1 MISGKKL
8 SQVKGFHSARCQ
20 LLLQDYI
27 IKGELGSS
35 RPAAVRDR
43 RALTR
48 PTQRRSSQINANEAW
63 AERAPA
69 SENLCLWQEKLLLV
83 THSLRAFSPGGD
95 RGVRSGAEGGE
106 QRRIRSLTPAPLCWP
121 WSSQDAKAAAGV
133 APAHGRSHTN
143 LFSGAAPRLPGA
155 SHWKKLLKFGKKLS
169 PVSSVGHCSSH

>member
-1 MISGKKL
+1 M
-8 SQVKGFHSARCQ
+8 KGFHSARCQ

-83 THSLRAFSPGGD
+83 AHSLRAFSPGGD
-95 RGVRSGAEGGE
+95 RGVRSGAEAGE
-106 QRRIRSLTPAPLCWP
+106 QRGIRSLTPAPLCWP
-121 WSSQDAKAAAGV
+121 GPRRTQRLRPESPLPTRISS
-133 APAHGRSHTN
+133 
-143 LFSGAAPRLPGA
+143 PGLLHA
-155 SHWKKLLKFGKKLS
+155 SRETSTGKKLLKFGKNLS
-169 PVSSVGHCSSH
+169 PVSSVGHRSSH